1 MLPDK
6 FVEKAK
12 LELREDEKRKKQ
24 ALEHF
29 REWIQKHPYIKN
41 IRQGKLNGSLQE
53 ACRRVDNSFNL
64 QNCEIYV
71 NLCKLQEYV
80 WDWNLLKIYEMP
92 TRDGYHAP
100 VKILSEDQTES
111 IKYFSRPPD
120 DLFLLQFLR
129 TKKYMMDRVFTTFEN
144 CILAQKKYS
153 KWFDWQENDYEKMME
168 LYRCGYIYPLA
179 ERDEEGRKLIFIQL
193 RKLDPDY
200 FTAADAIR

>member
-1 MLPDK
+1 M
-6 FVEKAK
+6 
-12 LELREDEKRKKQ
+12 
-24 ALEHF
+24 
-29 REWIQKHPYIKN
+29 
-41 IRQGKLNGSLQE
+41 RQLS
-53 ACRRVDNSFNL
+53 
-64 QNCEIYV
+64 
-71 NLCKLQEYV
+71 
-80 WDWNLLKIYEMP
+80 KIIP
-92 TRDGYHAP
+92 
-100 VKILSEDQTES
+100 EDQPNQS
-111 IKYFSRPPD
+111 NIFLAPD

-153 KWFDWQENDYEKMME
+153 KWFDWQDNDYDKMME